1 MLVRFKLLV
10 ILFLYAGLVKADWTR
25 NDSTETGLTGVS
37 VELANIDAD
46 WEFDSGV
53 REARINS
60 IAFKIEDKTA
70 TNLSVGGGIGYF
82 DMRVDGGSSAD
93 TRKFDGEYFQFY
105 LRQDIRISERIS
117 LQGLFNYSYNDGR
130 DNKDD
135 DRADI
140 DWTETSLEIGVNLR
154 FSNFG
159 ITPFAA
165 YYDIDGDISDDDGT
179 GAFEMDDPVSQGIR
193 FDIYTEPTAFIRIV
207 FQSGGQSGGYLI
219 FARRY

>member
-1 MLVRFKLLV
+1 
-10 ILFLYAGLVKADWTR
+10 
-25 NDSTETGLTGVS
+25 
-37 VELANIDAD
+37 
-46 WEFDSGV
+46 
-53 REARINS
+53 
-60 IAFKIEDKTA
+60 
-70 TNLSVGGGIGYF
+70 
-82 DMRVDGGSSAD
+82 MRVDGGSSAD

-105 LRQDIRISERIS
+105 LRQDIRISERTS
-117 LQGLFNYSYNDGR
+117 LHGLFNYSYNDGR

-140 DWTETSLEIGVNLR
+140 DWTEASLEIGANLR

-179 GAFEMDDPVSQGIR
+179 VAFEMDDPVSQGIR